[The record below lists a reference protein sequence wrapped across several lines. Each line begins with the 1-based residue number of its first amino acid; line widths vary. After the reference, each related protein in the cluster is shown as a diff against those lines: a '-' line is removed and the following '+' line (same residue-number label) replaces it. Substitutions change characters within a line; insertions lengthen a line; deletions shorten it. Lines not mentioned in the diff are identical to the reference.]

1 MIKDIDSLIEEIRK
15 YAKGAVSDSRFQH
28 SVRVAETAMKLCEKF
43 GLDGKIGYLAGIS
56 HDICKAMP
64 DDLLISMSARDGLPF
79 TELEAKKPAL
89 LHGRA
94 AAVKLQEDF
103 NLSEP
108 DVIESVQNHTFGKI
122 GMSDLSKIVFIAD
135 KIEPGRP
142 QVDEAYLK
150 KIKKLSLNEL
160 ALFVLEDNIAYL
172 EKKGKAVAPQS
183 LELLDW
189 LKSITG
195 GENENS

>member
-15 YAKGAVSDSRFQH
+15 YAKGAVSDSRYQH

>member
-15 YAKGAVSDSRFQH
+15 YAKGVVSDSRFQH

-79 TELEAKKPAL
+79 TDLEAKKPAL

-108 DVIESVQNHTFGKI
+108 DVIEAVQNHTFGKI

-150 KIKKLSLNEL
+150 KIKKLSLNAL

>member
-103 NLSEP
+103 NISDP
-108 DVIESVQNHTFGKI
+108 DVIEAVQNHTFGKI

-150 KIKKLSLNEL
+150 KIKKLSLNAL

-183 LELLDW
+183 LELLGW
-189 LKSITG
+189 LKDITG

>member
-15 YAKGAVSDSRFQH
+15 YAKGAVSESRFQH

-64 DDLLISMSARDGLPF
+64 DDILISISARDGLPF
-79 TELEAKKPAL
+79 TELESKKPAL

-103 NLSEP
+103 NISEP
-108 DVIESVQNHTFGKI
+108 DVIEAVQNHTFGKI

-160 ALFVLEDNIAYL
+160 ALFVLSDNIAYL

-183 LELLDW
+183 LKLLGW
-189 LKSITG
+189 LKDITG